1 MTRLVYFAMIVFIPF
16 CYHDMS
22 VPALTY
28 QHQTPQLNFIS
39 KSTMAPS
46 ASAATTTNNSN
57 DVVFFPSSK
66 IKLLHQRTSLSLAY
80 DRLGWGYEGETV
92 LYIVAESSVESDEK
106 SNTEGDNISGI
117 LDSSLRTTDN
127 KGGENNAIAVPS
139 VADNAP
145 ALVGSLNSTKNASS
159 SISSLLD
166 GNDKSTIELALHLR
180 DGLCHVDSV
189 DVFCAAAATTSK
201 TITAKK
207 GADNVDIMDVDK
219 DGEKWVSTDTTTAAA
234 LSSNAQLC
242 PIPHRSVTFAHYDP
256 LSVFLTAPHIVK
268 EQCDSDSDAATDNDT
283 VRDNKTTKV
292 KRVRRYEADAHAT
305 RGTKGMTNS
314 LRAASISS
322 SVGELR
328 IIITPNHNHEIDNS
342 IIYKPPISTEEAYQ
356 CWKNDIT
363 STSAAGEVQQGMMES
378 KVNTHMIK
386 HRCCKRREVRLGQV
400 AQTLAESTATT
411 TTTAT
416 SKSKWPLSASMKI
429 VIRFSMSPSSISAL
443 VDHGRL
449 HLGGINFIAPRKNN
463 GGGDNSTHPSLSTPH
478 VYTNCGT
485 YGDHL
490 GIRSWLPT
498 LDSASPKHRA
508 SHEFVTKVTSTMNEG
523 LWPTGSGEDFGY
535 NLSVSH
541 PILLPLDG
549 GEMSSENDA
558 TIAADGDD
566 DGTILRQLMNKHQDD
581 ILVKENKE
589 NILKKTLTL
598 YQLGVM
604 EAEVA
609 WKALDSGIS
618 NTLGRRHARFIN
630 KFFYP
635 SDDKNDDDH
644 HQSSYKNNGGD
655 NPPSFSTMPALDDA
669 LSSPPPSSTL
679 LSGLKSEMM
688 NQILH
693 HHTTLRPTY
702 VTSIY
707 SSLTWLPC
715 PSRSL
720 GFAVGPFATLYDPEY
735 FRLSPE
741 DDDDDDDDDDVDY
754 DDNDGEVQL
763 ESERRRRSLSMEDGN
778 VGGPSKSP
786 RQNHSRSLH
795 EMAHELGEGIRQL
808 YFAPR
813 YERRYIHEDV
823 NDIFFFAKLLDTTI
837 GYCPLTSSRRP
848 ELSTTRLLDKQQL
861 ERSILASTM
870 GVTNRALSLMRDV
883 LALPAYRTSSYTQVW
898 IPYAQW
904 SGDSSGGNMVG
915 CPEVG
920 GCNPFLGGAILNST
934 LLPPPG
940 MRLPYYEGGK
950 YLQFLQARNAIRG
963 WVRAALPLGSNDDVG
978 QVYIHVLVESFLMS
992 LYERG
997 HGAYGEGGAK
1007 GTFFY
1012 TKRYAISSGLNSPNI
1027 DFLPLVNIE
1036 DDEIGGGGAIAVED
1050 RGNEALWR
1058 STNNGTETHTSAID
1072 DFYIGQLQMKDFVE
1086 ALERMNDKS
1095 LPLPLNGWQGSHQS
1109 ATFLS
1114 HNSASSSSLGCGA
1127 LELVHPMGGQMYRA
1141 TKACLLSRV
1150 YEGRAGISDFTRAV
1164 RAAFIASF
1172 LRDAGVAQ
1180 LVLPDDGNKN
1190 NQENDLALA
1199 RPPFVAC
1206 VDEMMKKQGITHAI
1220 FTRALRVMAG
1230 PLHEAYLRGN
1240 LVDIGRDR
1248 SHSGHL
1254 MPEGF
1259 PNSYVRGASGLYLRV
1274 GVHIEAADGSTA
1286 QSVSVAPQSAAAVK
1300 GTHLHVVAEPV
1311 IVEGGIAFGGPVTLR
1326 VIENEGQCREFIK
1339 NIPTDGSRIEWG
1351 PIFLHARPVST
1362 VKQQQAASGISEA
1375 PTTIATD
1382 NTAPEVGADHAG
1394 SIINSGAGMSFTSD
1408 QLHKGGF
1415 QALELIRITNL
1426 TPLLWVRVDSQ
1437 GLYNGRINCFQ
1448 QDACLAEQLFHD
1460 GDAAGQVEALR
1471 ALAERPFKI
1480 QGMPKITNVHDVPIA
1495 ELPVR
1500 VLGDCLRGS
1509 VALHCD
1515 LPHNPAVRAQA
1526 AFAIAQWQNNKA
1538 PASRDV
1544 VGDSAWLGL
1553 DLLLQYF
1560 RERFYCNGVVMP
1572 NNFRRVLLH
1581 KNISAGGGGGD
1592 FTSDG
1597 GYQYLDALIEKDE
1610 RRNAIEF
1617 ADEVEI
1623 EEDEEYRVRSA
1634 CVTAI
1639 ASIRAQDGMTPAA
1652 VTTFLEEVLL
1662 CGDKAAVGSLLL
1674 PEEEEQLKKK
1684 QDQALNGEVHYSRR
1698 IIGPNDDDV
1707 SNLPYVSVS
1716 LVRDALLALCYVH
1729 VRSQC
1734 DGLSSKSD
1742 HPILPLMELC
1752 LGWLDW
1758 DLERIRLRTR
1768 LRNADNCGVG
1778 DASFTCVAPCA
1789 ITAVCH
1795 MALLKQSTT
1804 SSPVL
1809 DNGVVDDIL
1818 AKRKLEESGVNKA
1831 TTAQFYIDIFDDDF
1845 IRGDAIRAAAA
1856 QSVICICCAA
1866 DRNEEIQKEPLGL
1879 LRSLEFILDRILGKS
1894 FCSV

>member
-1 MTRLVYFAMIVFIPF
+1 
-16 CYHDMS
+16 
-22 VPALTY
+22 
-28 QHQTPQLNFIS
+28 
-39 KSTMAPS
+39 MA
-46 ASAATTTNNSN
+46 
-57 DVVFFPSSK
+57 K
-66 IKLLHQRTSLSLAY
+66 C
-80 DRLGWGYEGETV
+80 
-92 LYIVAESSVESDEK
+92 
-106 SNTEGDNISGI
+106 TE
-117 LDSSLRTTDN
+117 
-127 KGGENNAIAVPS
+127 
-139 VADNAP
+139 
-145 ALVGSLNSTKNASS
+145 
-159 SISSLLD
+159 
-166 GNDKSTIELALHLR
+166 
-180 DGLCHVDSV
+180 
-189 DVFCAAAATTSK
+189 
-201 TITAKK
+201 
-207 GADNVDIMDVDK
+207 
-219 DGEKWVSTDTTTAAA
+219 
-234 LSSNAQLC
+234 
-242 PIPHRSVTFAHYDP
+242 
-256 LSVFLTAPHIVK
+256 
-268 EQCDSDSDAATDNDT
+268 
-283 VRDNKTTKV
+283 
-292 KRVRRYEADAHAT
+292 
-305 RGTKGMTNS
+305 
-314 LRAASISS
+314 
-322 SVGELR
+322 
-328 IIITPNHNHEIDNS
+328 
-342 IIYKPPISTEEAYQ
+342 
-356 CWKNDIT
+356 
-363 STSAAGEVQQGMMES
+363 QQ
-378 KVNTHMIK
+378 
-386 HRCCKRREVRLGQV
+386 
-400 AQTLAESTATT
+400 
-411 TTTAT
+411 
-416 SKSKWPLSASMKI
+416 
-429 VIRFSMSPSSISAL
+429 
-443 VDHGRL
+443 
-449 HLGGINFIAPRKNN
+449 
-463 GGGDNSTHPSLSTPH
+463 
-478 VYTNCGT
+478 
-485 YGDHL
+485 
-490 GIRSWLPT
+490 
-498 LDSASPKHRA
+498 
-508 SHEFVTKVTSTMNEG
+508 
-523 LWPTGSGEDFGY
+523 
-535 NLSVSH
+535 
-541 PILLPLDG
+541 
-549 GEMSSENDA
+549 
-558 TIAADGDD
+558 
-566 DGTILRQLMNKHQDD
+566 
-581 ILVKENKE
+581 
-589 NILKKTLTL
+589 
-598 YQLGVM
+598 
-604 EAEVA
+604 
-609 WKALDSGIS
+609 
-618 NTLGRRHARFIN
+618 
-630 KFFYP
+630 
-635 SDDKNDDDH
+635 
-644 HQSSYKNNGGD
+644 
-655 NPPSFSTMPALDDA
+655 
-669 LSSPPPSSTL
+669 
-679 LSGLKSEMM
+679 
-688 NQILH
+688 
-693 HHTTLRPTY
+693 
-702 VTSIY
+702 
-707 SSLTWLPC
+707 
-715 PSRSL
+715 
-720 GFAVGPFATLYDPEY
+720 
-735 FRLSPE
+735 
-741 DDDDDDDDDDVDY
+741 
-754 DDNDGEVQL
+754 
-763 ESERRRRSLSMEDGN
+763 
-778 VGGPSKSP
+778 
-786 RQNHSRSLH
+786 
-795 EMAHELGEGIRQL
+795 
-808 YFAPR
+808 
-813 YERRYIHEDV
+813 
-823 NDIFFFAKLLDTTI
+823 
-837 GYCPLTSSRRP
+837 
-848 ELSTTRLLDKQQL
+848 
-861 ERSILASTM
+861 
-870 GVTNRALSLMRDV
+870 
-883 LALPAYRTSSYTQVW
+883 
-898 IPYAQW
+898 
-904 SGDSSGGNMVG
+904 
-915 CPEVG
+915 
-920 GCNPFLGGAILNST
+920 
-934 LLPPPG
+934 
-940 MRLPYYEGGK
+940 
-950 YLQFLQARNAIRG
+950 
-963 WVRAALPLGSNDDVG
+963 
-978 QVYIHVLVESFLMS
+978 
-992 LYERG
+992 
-997 HGAYGEGGAK
+997 
-1007 GTFFY
+1007 
-1012 TKRYAISSGLNSPNI
+1012 
-1027 DFLPLVNIE
+1027 
-1036 DDEIGGGGAIAVED
+1036 
-1050 RGNEALWR
+1050 
-1058 STNNGTETHTSAID
+1058 
-1072 DFYIGQLQMKDFVE
+1072 
-1086 ALERMNDKS
+1086 
-1095 LPLPLNGWQGSHQS
+1095 
-1109 ATFLS
+1109 
-1114 HNSASSSSLGCGA
+1114 
-1127 LELVHPMGGQMYRA
+1127 
-1141 TKACLLSRV
+1141 KACLLSRV

-1180 LVLPDDGNKN
+1180 LVLPDDGKKN
-1190 NQENDLALA
+1190 NQENDLAVA

-1240 LVDIGRDR
+1240 LVNIERDR

-1286 QSVSVAPQSAAAVK
+1286 QSASVAPQSAAAVK

-1311 IVEGGIAFGGPVTLR
+1311 IVEGGSTFGGPVTLR

-1339 NIPTDGSRIEWG
+1339 NIPIDGSRIEWG

-1382 NTAPEVGADHAG
+1382 NTAPGVGADHAG
-1394 SIINSGAGMSFTSD
+1394 SIINSGAGMSFTND

-1581 KNISAGGGGGD
+1581 KNISGGGGGGD

-1597 GYQYLDALIEKDE
+1597 GYQYLDSLIEKDE
-1610 RRNAIEF
+1610 RRNAIDF

-1768 LRNADNCGVG
+1768 LSNADNCGVG

-1789 ITAVCH
+1789 ITAMCH

-1809 DNGVVDDIL
+1809 DNGVVDNIL

-1845 IRGDAIRAAAA
+1845 VRGDAIRAAAA

-1866 DRNEEIQKEPLGL
+1866 DRNVELQKEPLGL
-1879 LRSLEFILDRILGKS
+1879 LLSLEFILDRILGKS
-1894 FCSV
+1894 FYTRLILIECRYTSFHSHVFHRK